1 MGRFLLVFMLLW
13 GLSLFGQ
20 NDLGRYAFVKKISD
34 QIELDGKLEE
44 PFWLECTPSS
54 QFIQY
59 FPNDTTPATSQTEFY
74 MAYDDEF
81 LYVGVKCRGLGND
94 WRVNTLRRD
103 YRAGGNDNITFV
115 FDSFS
120 DETNAYFF
128 GINPEGVI
136 REGVITRGGNSFANF
151 DESWDN
157 KWWGEAHIFDGYYT
171 AELKIPFGALRFS
184 EGSKQWKL
192 GAYRFDT
199 QANEWTTWTGIP
211 NNLPLVSLA
220 KNGIMEWEEPI
231 YSKRKSFSFIPF
243 IASTYSRDF
252 ENDTSGEF
260 NPSIGGDAK
269 IGITSGLN
277 LDLTVNPDFSQ
288 VEVDRQ
294 ITDLSRFEIFF
305 PERRQFF
312 LENAD
317 LFGEFGFNNINP
329 FFSRRIGVGSNDDGE
344 TVQNR
349 IYGGARLSGKLND
362 KTRIG
367 LLNVQTAND
376 LTNGISGANFSVLA
390 LQQQVL
396 GRSNISFIG
405 VNKLVSARNAEEL
418 GQNRYNRVFG
428 VDFNY
433 ANEANTLFG
442 KTFTHASFTPD
453 QTSTPIS
460 HGAELNYSTRAF
472 GLGWRHEHVSEDYN
486 AEVGFIRRSNYWSAS
501 PRTRLTFYPRNDV
514 INQYEFELASE
525 FIWQPELGLTD
536 RSINFEINAQL
547 PNTARVAVGVSNTY
561 IFLFDDFDPT
571 GTESLALPADTEY
584 NYINFFSSIRSDGRK
599 DLQASLRTF
608 IGGYFN
614 GSRYGFRGDVTWRN
628 IPKASVAINYNYN
641 LFDVPHLEGTRSTF
655 LIGPRI
661 DYTFSK
667 EVFFTTFL
675 QYNTQSK
682 NTNINSR
689 FQWRFAPV
697 SDLFIVYTD
706 NYFTGNPGDPSDRF
720 AFDIRNRSIVLKVTY
735 WLNS

>member
-1 MGRFLLVFMLLW
+1 MGRILAVFF
-13 GLSLFGQ
+13 LFGVLSIYGQ
-20 NDLGRYAFVKKISD
+20 TDDGKYAFVKKISD
-34 QIELDGKLEE
+34 PIELDGKLEE
-44 PFWLECTPSS
+44 SFWSELTPAS

-59 FPNDTTPATSQTEFY
+59 FPNDTTPATSETELY
-74 MAYDDEF
+74 MAYDQEF
-81 LYVGVKCRGLGND
+81 LYVGVKCYGLGD
-94 WRVNTLRRD
+94 EWRVNTLRRD
-103 YRAGGNDNITFV
+103 YRAGGNDNITLV
-115 FDSFS
+115 FDSFQ

-136 REGVITRGGNSFANF
+136 REGVITKGGNSFANF

-157 KWWGEAHIFDGYYT
+157 KWWGEAHIHGDYYT

-184 EGSKQWKL
+184 EGSKRWKL

-220 KNGIMEWEEPI
+220 KNGVMEWEEPI
-231 YSKRKSFSFIPF
+231 YSKGKNLSVIPF
-243 IASTYSRDF
+243 IASSYFRDF
-252 ENDTSGEF
+252 ENNTEGDF
-260 NPSIGGDAK
+260 NLSFGGDAK

-317 LFGEFGFNNINP
+317 LFGEFGFSAINP
-329 FFSRRIGVGSNDDGE
+329 FFSRRIGVGSNEDDE

-349 IYGGARLSGKLND
+349 IYGGVRLSGKLND
-362 KTRIG
+362 KTRVG
-367 LLNVQTAND
+367 VLNVQTATD
-376 LTNGISGANFSVLA
+376 LSNGISGANFSVLA
-390 LQQQVL
+390 VQQQIL
-396 GRSNISFIG
+396 DRSNISFIG
-405 VNKLVSARNAEEL
+405 VNKSVSASTAEEL
-418 GQNRYNRVFG
+418 GQNRFNRVFG

-442 KTFTHASFTPD
+442 KTFIHGSFTPD

-460 HGAELNYSTRAF
+460 HGTELEYSTRAF
-472 GLGWRHEHVSEDYN
+472 GVAWRHEYVDEDYN
-486 AEVGFIRRSNYWSAS
+486 AEVGFIRRSNYFSTS
-501 PRTRLTFYPRNDV
+501 PRTRLTFYPRNDL
-514 INQYEFELASE
+514 INQYEFSLESE

-547 PNTARVAVGVSNTY
+547 PNTTRIAFGLSNTY

-584 NYINFFSSIRSDGRK
+584 DYINFFSSIRSDSRK

-614 GSRYGFRGDVTWRN
+614 GSRYGFSGDVTWRRVPN
-628 IPKASVAINYNYN
+628 ASVASNYNYN
-641 LFDVPHLEGTRSTF
+641 LA
-655 LIGPRI
+655 LIHI
-661 DYTFSK
+661 
-667 EVFFTTFL
+667 
-675 QYNTQSK
+675 
-682 NTNINSR
+682 
-689 FQWRFAPV
+689 
-697 SDLFIVYTD
+697 
-706 NYFTGNPGDPSDRF
+706 
-720 AFDIRNRSIVLKVTY
+720 
-735 WLNS
+735 